1 MGAPGRRNLNLIL
14 STVTLQLKN
23 ITLRQL
29 AAIALAGLMTALGAC
44 SSRTVG
50 PDEPDE
56 PATVYRAGFFVTVG
70 DADPTSR
77 TPDGS
82 YMPGEGLENHIDIA
96 GGDLRVVLFNTD
108 GSFLTEITD
117 FTIIP
122 VATYESSKRYYLNGA
137 TSADISS
144 GKFKILFLANWR
156 HRYPAEWTLE
166 NVWNQK
172 YTFDGTGK
180 ITKEQLIPLY
190 GIKDIAIAGGIKPDV
205 AADLGTLHLLRAMAK
220 IEVIFE
226 DDFWTFKSL
235 QLTNYNTTGF
245 CAPNNVKSET
255 DYVHGNWIQDYTP
268 AHIPTDTQK
277 GGSLDFVPVDT
288 THWVLYVPEYSNTT
302 ASSPEA
308 QIKAV
313 FNEGL
318 SDTKTIRFLQNNNES
333 RDILRNYW
341 YRFTVKKKDET
352 SDIEVEVDVLP
363 YHTIELDPTFGLD
376 DPDEGSTDSDKK
388 PDTGTDAGSETDT
401 DNKA

>member
-1 MGAPGRRNLNLIL
+1 M
-14 STVTLQLKN
+14 TLQLKN

-50 PDEPDE
+50 PDEPEE

-108 GSFLTEITD
+108 GSFLSEITD

-137 TSADISS
+137 TTADISS
-144 GKFKILFLANWR
+144 GKFKIMFMANWR
-156 HRYPAEWTLE
+156 QQYPTEWTLE

-172 YTFDGTGK
+172 YDFDGTGI

-220 IEVIFE
+220 IEVIIT
-226 DDFWTFKSL
+226 DDFSTVETLK
-235 QLTNYNTTGF
+235 LTNHNTTGF
-245 CAPNNVKSET
+245 CAPDQVKSEG

-268 AHIPTDTQK
+268 AHIPTDTGK
-277 GGSLDFVPVDT
+277 GGPLDFVPVDD

-308 QIKAV
+308 QIEITV
-313 FNEGL
+313 EDET
-318 SDTKTIRFLQNNNES
+318 DTKVIRFLDKDAS

-341 YRFTVKKKDET
+341 YRFKVTKI
-352 SDIEVEVDVLP
+352 SDLEVEVDVLP
-363 YHTIELDPTFGLD
+363 YHAIELDPTFGLD
-376 DPDEGSTDSDKK
+376 DPDDGTTDSDKK
-388 PDTGTDAGSETDT
+388 PDTGTDTGSETDT